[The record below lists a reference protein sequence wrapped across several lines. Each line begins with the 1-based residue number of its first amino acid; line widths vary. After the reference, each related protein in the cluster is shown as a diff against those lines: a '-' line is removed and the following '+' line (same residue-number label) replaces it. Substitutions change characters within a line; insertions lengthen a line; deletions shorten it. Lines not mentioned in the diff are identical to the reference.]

1 MLARTCHFLGRYLL
15 CLLLFNLAACSSMQT
30 VNVEDA
36 MQYSAARGVDY
47 GSLVRVTTLENQKV
61 EFRVT
66 EMTPDGLGGNQG
78 FFRYEDMKSLKV
90 ENPSANSGD
99 SAWAWIL
106 GVLGVAALIA
116 LIANSDSVSIC
127 SGAPCPE

>member
-1 MLARTCHFLGRYLL
+1 MTETGRFLCRYLL
-15 CLLLFNLAACSSMQT
+15 CLLLFNLAACSTMQT

-36 MQYSAARGVDY
+36 MQYSSPRGVDH
-47 GSLVRVTTLENQKV
+47 GSLVQVTTLDNRTVK
-61 EFRVT
+61 FRVT

-90 ENPSANSGD
+90 DNPSANSAD
-99 SAWAWIL
+99 NTWAWIL

-116 LIANSDSVSIC
+116 LAANADSVEIC
-127 SGAPCPE
+127 SGAPCP